1 MTEQPTPPQAGSLA
15 FRFWTPPPGFS
26 VTAGAD
32 EHAVP
37 VPEVPLPVHR
47 EVLAAG
53 SPGREDIGQGLYD
66 YLRQFPDCR
75 NNRVYAELLRD
86 AFPHF
91 LADLGAQAVM
101 LDHKEVDP
109 PYVKRKINAL
119 KILALLDPGNGPL
132 QQQIGLAWFQLALT
146 FSEMGDSRRHFQQA
160 MIHLGRALEVNPDDP
175 AGLNALARID
185 YFLGDFPAAARRWR
199 RAMESA
205 DDPGMRAALEQN
217 LARVADAEFPEA
229 PLIDEFE
236 AVGAALELCGAGRF
250 VQALKILDRL
260 EEQGRLAIEFPTAEF
275 FYLLGLCREKTGDPG
290 GAFAAYERA
299 LELAPDFQPAREGRE
314 RVLPG
319 GANDD
324 G

>member
-1 MTEQPTPPQAGSLA
+1 MTVPQPPTQAASLA
-15 FRFWTPPPGFS
+15 FRFWTPPPGFW
-26 VTAGAD
+26 VPAGAD
-32 EHAVP
+32 EHR
-37 VPEVPLPVHR
+37 VPLPEIPLPVQR
-47 EVLAAG
+47 EVFAKGA
-53 SPGREDIGQGLYD
+53 PGREEIGQGLYD

-75 NNRVYAELLRD
+75 HNRVYAELLRD

-160 MIHLGRALEVNPDDP
+160 MIHLGRALDIRPDDP
-175 AGLNALARID
+175 AGLNALAQID

-199 RAMESA
+199 RALESVDEA
-205 DDPGMRAALEQN
+205 GMREALEKN
-217 LARVADAEFPEA
+217 LARVVDAEFPET
-229 PLIDEFE
+229 PLIEEFE
-236 AVGAALELCGAGRF
+236 AVGNALELCGAGRF
-250 VQALKILDRL
+250 AQARKLLDRL
-260 EEQGRLAIEFPTAEF
+260 EEQGRLATELPSAEF
-275 FYLLGLCREKTGDPG
+275 FYLLGHCREKTGDPG
-290 GAFAAYERA
+290 GAFAAYDRA
-299 LELAPDFQPAREGRE
+299 LELAPGFQPAREGRE

-319 GANDD
+319 GADD
-324 G
+324 DA